1 MKHLIMGTA
10 GHVDHG
16 KTSLVKALTGID
28 CDTTKQE
35 KQRGLTIN
43 LGFAHLPLS
52 SGDTLGI
59 IDVPGHR
66 DFIHTMVGGASGI
79 DLALLVV
86 AADCGVMPQTR
97 EHLQIME
104 VLGIHGGLVAM
115 TRVDLAPPDL
125 VAIAEEEIRDFLC
138 GSFLDGCPV
147 VRVSSVTGE
156 GIEDLKRAITET
168 ASRHENRQDEG
179 VFRLFVDRIFTVSGF
194 GTVVAGS
201 VTSGKLRVGDAA
213 YLLPGAKKPL
223 RVRRLERYG
232 EEVEEVVA
240 GDRAAMN
247 LTGLNRTDFERGQVI
262 SDRVLQ
268 DTTMLDASL
277 RLFEHDRKLRIWSQV
292 EFHLGTYENQA
303 KVHLL
308 DRDELAGG
316 DSAMVQIHLETPCV
330 VRSGDRFV
338 IRSTASDLTLGGG
351 EIIDPSPL
359 HHRRRPP
366 KLIQT
371 LARLA
376 EGGLP
381 ELIAGE
387 VKKNPCA
394 LSYMEIAETLNVLA
408 SEVRRAI
415 AQRPPEGVVC
425 YAAGEDSYLID
436 SDLSDRLRRRV
447 VEVIADFHR
456 QNPLSE
462 RGRTPDELVGLLGL
476 GGDSAS
482 ATVQWM
488 LANLEAEGIIKKVK
502 RSWALTDHPARP
514 DPRLEEQVRFVA
526 DYIEDRGMDVP
537 RMSEVNKEATRQGID
552 PDTLDQILRALV
564 ERNEICFA
572 DDIYVPASLVASCRD
587 KLLRTLAE
595 RDKGMTVAE
604 FRDLVAGNRKTCLA
618 LLSLFDAE
626 GVTRRVGD
634 LRVLTRKGRDTIRDE
649 PLSGDEAASSDV
661 EKEANE
667 G

>member
-16 KTSLVKALTGID
+16 KTALVKALTGID
-28 CDTTKQE
+28 CDTDKQE

-86 AADCGVMPQTR
+86 AADSGVMPQTR

-104 VLGIHGGLVAM
+104 VLGIRGGLVAL
-115 TRVDLAPPDL
+115 TRIDLAPPDL
-125 VAIAEEEIRDFLC
+125 VAMAEEEIRDFLR

-156 GIEDLKRAITET
+156 GIEDLKRAITQT
-168 ASRHENRQDEG
+168 TSRHENRYDEG

-201 VTSGKLRVGDAA
+201 VTSGKLHVGDTA

-232 EEVEEVVA
+232 EEVQEVVA
-240 GDRAAMN
+240 GDRGAMN

-262 SDRVLQ
+262 SDRVLR
-268 DTTMLDASL
+268 DTTILDASL
-277 RLFEHDRKLRIWSQV
+277 RLFEHDRKLGIWSQV

-308 DRDELAGG
+308 DGDGLTGG
-316 DSAMVQIHLETPCV
+316 DTGMVQIHLETPCV

-351 EIIDPSPL
+351 EVVDPSPL
-359 HHRRRPP
+359 HHRRRRP
-366 KLIQT
+366 KLIHS
-371 LARLA
+371 LARLT

-381 ELIAGE
+381 ELIAAE
-387 VKKNPCA
+387 VRKHPCA
-394 LSYMEIAETLNVLA
+394 LSYEEIAQTLNILPG
-408 SEVRRAI
+408 EVRGAL
-415 AQRPPEGVVC
+415 APCLPEGIVC
-425 YAAGEDSYLID
+425 HTAGDQSYLID
-436 SDLSDRLRRRV
+436 SNLIERLGRRAL
-447 VEVIADFHR
+447 EAIADFHR

-462 RGRTPDELVGLLGL
+462 KGRTTEELVGLVGL
-476 GGDSAS
+476 GGDSALV
-482 ATVQWM
+482 TVQWV
-488 LANLEAEGIIKKVK
+488 LANLEAEGKIKKVG
-502 RSWALTDHPARP
+502 RTWALTDRPARP
-514 DPRLEEQVRFVA
+514 DPRLEGQVEFVA
-526 DYIEDRGMDVP
+526 NYIAERGMNVP
-537 RMSEVNKEATRQGID
+537 RMSEIVKEAARQGINQE
-552 PDTLDQILRALV
+552 TLDQILRALV
-564 ERNEICFA
+564 ERKAICFA
-572 DDIYVPASLVASCRD
+572 DDIYLPASLVASCRD

-595 RDKGMTVAE
+595 RDEGMTVAE
-604 FRDLVAGNRKTCLA
+604 FRDLVSGSRKTCLA

-634 LRVLTRKGRDTIRDE
+634 LRMLTRKGRDAVQAE
-649 PLSGDEAASSDV
+649 PLGRGEVASGDIEEQS
-661 EKEANE
+661 NE